1 MMRFLAYIPV
11 YLIGWIMVWPLVP
24 LAVMFSNA
32 DGRLPWVFRW
42 LETHDALGWIGPA
55 TEHATISTTQRWGQ
69 KAGLVH
75 YLWRNK
81 AYTLRYWMR
90 ARITDDMPRNQSG
103 VSVPDRWGFS
113 YWRGHVGTYWE
124 YQPRFGFGKF
134 HLYLRLGWKMKPFF
148 DAGPYG
154 ASAGIFTGIS
164 VRSDDWDDFPQQ
176 KEN

>member
-69 KAGLVH
+69 KASL
-75 YLWRNK
+75 
-81 AYTLRYWMR
+81 
-90 ARITDDMPRNQSG
+90 
-103 VSVPDRWGFS
+103 
-113 YWRGHVGTYWE
+113 
-124 YQPRFGFGKF
+124 
-134 HLYLRLGWKMKPFF
+134 
-148 DAGPYG
+148 
-154 ASAGIFTGIS
+154 ASALANSTFTCGLAG
-164 VRSDDWDDFPQQ
+164 R
-176 KEN
+176 